1 MAKVNPEILTET
13 PATAVLADAGV
24 PYAIHSYCA
33 DPEQTSS
40 GVAAATLL
48 GIDPRRIFKTIITA
62 CGEGYVAG
70 VGPVG
75 TYVFDEVDAGISGAV
90 ADMVG
95 RKLRE
100 VSRHHQ
106 VLCVTHL
113 PQVAALADSHFL
125 VTKRR
130 RGKRTVTEMVRL
142 DDAGRVEELTRM
154 LSGSKVT
161 DRARA
166 AAAELLDAR

>member
-70 VGPVG
+70 VVPV
-75 TYVFDEVDAGISGAV
+75 AGSLDTTAL
-90 ADMVG
+90 AAAVG
-95 RKLRE
+95 RQSAELVEPE
-100 VSRHHQ
+100 VAEQ
-106 VLCVTHL
+106 IGG
-113 PQVAALADSHFL
+113 AALGCISPFGLADGVDIVVDTAAMTFQSML
-125 VTKRR
+125 VDGGT
-130 RGKRTVTEMVRL
+130 RGIAIEVFPQHVVNL
-142 DDAGRVEELTRM
+142 L
-154 LSGSKVT
+154 
-161 DRARA
+161 RARVA
-166 AAAELLDAR
+166 PISV